1 MKKIIYFLISIIL
14 LFSINSCSGY
24 KPIFELKNLQFKI
37 SNYEIK
43 GDKKLV
49 NQIYYSLYNFS
60 KSIADS
66 TEVKKIDIIINV
78 LKNKSATSK
87 DSTGKVLE
95 YKINL
100 SAQIIVKDF
109 NTDDE
114 ILNEIFNSSSS
125 YKVQDQYSENIKLEN
140 KSLENLINETYRNL
154 LIKLADN
161 ILKT

>member
-24 KPIFELKNLQFKI
+24 KPIFGLKNLQFKI

-43 GDKKLV
+43 GDKKLG
-49 NQIYYSLYNFS
+49 NQIYSSLYNFS

-66 TEVKKIDIIINV
+66 TEVKNIDIIINV